1 MLPGDARRCSRRTC
15 APRGRRPSR
24 LRSRGTARCAA
35 REGSGSSGGRAWA
48 LRRNPSTRVCFAAAM
63 IGRMAAGPAP
73 LLSVRNLTVTF
84 PPAGG
89 EEARVVDGVSFDV
102 APGEIVALVGE
113 SGCGKSLTGL
123 SLIDLV
129 PEPGRVASGDILFE
143 GFEVRTLPEREKE
156 KLRGGGIGFVFQEPG
171 S

>member
-1 MLPGDARRCSRRTC
+1 M
-15 APRGRRPSR
+15 RRPERKR
-24 LRSRGTARCAA
+24 LFQRMGACFLGMAGETLTHAS
-35 REGSGSSGGRAWA
+35 
-48 LRRNPSTRVCFAAAM
+48 CFAALM
-63 IGRMAAGPAP
+63 IGRMAAVGAAP
-73 LLSVRNLTVTF
+73 FLSVRNLTVTF
-84 PPAGG
+84 PPAAG

-143 GFEVRTLPEREKE
+143 G
-156 KLRGGGIGFVFQEPG
+156 
-171 S
+171 